1 MKEMGFYLCAG
12 RSALREA
19 ARREIKNLQWSR
31 VLETTAGYSL
41 ELSTYLHRIRFD
53 GSVRPDLATLR
64 AIHRAHQYAIPF
76 ENLDVLLRRPVVLD
90 PEASYEKIVRRRRG
104 GWCYEMNG
112 VMGWALKEIGF
123 EAMRISAG
131 VMRALA
137 GDAQLG
143 NHLCLLVRLDQPYLV
158 DVGFGG
164 SLAEPL
170 PLSASQREDRPYRL
184 GLSEVGDSY
193 WRFTEIAHG
202 DGDAFSFDF
211 RAAPADEA
219 LLARKCRFLQT
230 DQASPFVQNLVIQ
243 RRTAD
248 THLSL
253 RGRVLSTIHSTRV
266 DRKLLNSADE
276 LVATLRDK
284 FDLDTPEAA
293 TLWPSICARHEALFA
308 GTSPVT

>member
-1 MKEMGFYLCAG
+1 MLK
-12 RSALREA
+12 
-19 ARREIKNLQWSR
+19 
-31 VLETTAGYSL
+31 TTARYSL
-41 ELSTYLHRIRFD
+41 ELSAYLHRIRFD
-53 GSVRPDLATLR
+53 GSVRPDFATLR

-90 PEASYEKIVRRRRG
+90 PEANYDKIVCQRRG

-112 VMGWALKEIGF
+112 LMGWALKEIGF
-123 EAMRISAG
+123 KVMRMSAG
-131 VMRALA
+131 VMRVLA

-164 SLAEPL
+164 SMAEPL
-170 PLSASQREDRPYRL
+170 PLRASQREDRPYRL
-184 GLSEVGDSY
+184 ELSEPGGGY
-193 WRFTEIAHG
+193 WRFAEIAHG

-211 RAAPADEA
+211 RVAAADEA
-219 LLARKCRFLQT
+219 LLARKCQLLQT
-230 DQASPFVQNLVIQ
+230 DPASAFTQNLVVQ

-248 THLSL
+248 THLCL
-253 RGRVLSTIHSTRV
+253 RGRVLAAIHATRI
-266 DRKLLNSADE
+266 DKKLLSSADE
-276 LVATLRDK
+276 LVAILRDS

-308 GTSPVT
+308 RTSEQVT

>member
-1 MKEMGFYLCAG
+1 
-12 RSALREA
+12 
-19 ARREIKNLQWSR
+19 
-31 VLETTAGYSL
+31 L
-41 ELSTYLHRIRFD
+41 ELATYLHRICFD
-53 GSVRPDLATLR
+53 GIARPDLATLR

-76 ENLDVLLRRPVVLD
+76 ENLDVLLRRPVDLD
-90 PEASYEKIVRRRRG
+90 PEANYDKIVYRRRG
-104 GWCYEMNG
+104 GWCCEMNG

-123 EAMRISAG
+123 EVMRIGAG
-131 VMRALA
+131 VMRVLA

-170 PLSASQREDRPYRL
+170 PLRASEREDRPYRL
-184 GLSEVGDSY
+184 GLSELGDSY
-193 WRFTEIAHG
+193 WRYAEIAHG
-202 DGDAFSFDF
+202 DGEAFSFDF
-211 RAAPADEA
+211 RAAPADEE
-219 LLARKCRFLQT
+219 LLVRKCHFLQT
-230 DQASPFVQNLVIQ
+230 DRASPFIQNLVVQ

-253 RGRVLSTIHSTRV
+253 RGRVLSTIHTTRV
-266 DRKLLNSADE
+266 DRKLLNSTDE
-276 LVATLRDK
+276 LVATLRDS

-308 GTSPVT
+308 GTSEQVT

>member
-1 MKEMGFYLCAG
+1 M
-12 RSALREA
+12 
-19 ARREIKNLQWSR
+19 
-31 VLETTAGYSL
+31 
-41 ELSTYLHRIRFD
+41 ELSAYLHRIHFD

-64 AIHRAHQYAIPF
+64 AIHRAHQYAVPF
-76 ENLDVLLRRPVVLD
+76 ENLDVQLHRPLVLD
-90 PEASYEKIVRRRRG
+90 PEASYEKIVCRRRG

-112 VMGWALKEIGF
+112 VMEWALKEIGF
-123 EAMRISAG
+123 EVMRVSAG
-131 VMRALA
+131 VMRIQA

-170 PLSASQREDRPYRL
+170 PLRVSEREDRPYRL
-184 GLSEVGDSY
+184 GLSELDDSY
-193 WRFTEIAHG
+193 WRFSEIAH
-202 DGDAFSFDF
+202 GDAFSFDF

-219 LLARKCRFLQT
+219 LLAQKCRLLQT
-230 DQASPFVQNLVIQ
+230 DPASPFIQNLVVQ

-253 RGRVLSTIHSTRV
+253 RGRVLAAIHATHV
-266 DRKLLNSADE
+266 DKTLLNSEGE
-276 LVATLRDK
+276 LVAALQDR
-284 FDLDTPEAA
+284 FDLNTPEAA

-308 GTSPVT
+308 GTSE